1 MKSAGVDLNGESFDL
16 DRLHIVLLRL
26 NRRIRVSSH
35 DEISPSQRLILATVY
50 HYGPVSISQI
60 AEREHVQS
68 PSASKNVAALER
80 LGLVRRSR
88 DPNDRRSSLISMT
101 PRGCDLVD
109 DIRAAALSFLADRLH
124 ELEPGDIEALDRSLA
139 ALERLVGSVDDIV
152 PQPGT
157 SAEATD
163 EQPTG
168 PDC

>member
-1 MKSAGVDLNGESFDL
+1 MSTAGVGLDGKSFDL

-26 NRRIRVSSH
+26 NRQIRVSSH

-68 PSASKNVAALER
+68 PSASKNVAVLER
-80 LGLVRRSR
+80 LGFVRRSR

-101 PRGCDLVD
+101 ERGCDLVD
-109 DIRAAALSFLADRLH
+109 EIRAAALSFLADRLH
-124 ELEPGDIEALDRSLA
+124 ELEPGDLEALDRSLA

-152 PQPGT
+152 PG
-157 SAEATD
+157 AATTPAAID
-163 EQPTG
+163 EQLPV
-168 PDC
+168 PER